1 MQPTWFDGP
10 SVPNSLFSMKVHLSN
25 GNGQNATTGNA
36 NDSDS
41 DDTIVLGQSEEN
53 TMERDDFDEFDLSN
67 LCDDDHGLR
76 TQIQMVK
83 KCSSTNSTNR
93 NQWERV
99 LDQDK
104 LYGPT

>member
-1 MQPTWFDGP
+1 
-10 SVPNSLFSMKVHLSN
+10 
-25 GNGQNATTGNA
+25 
-36 NDSDS
+36 
-41 DDTIVLGQSEEN
+41 
-53 TMERDDFDEFDLSN
+53 MERDDFDEFDLSN
-67 LCDDDHGLR
+67 LCDDDHGLRR